1 MHLRRAI
8 LLFAIVL
15 GLAAMAAAVSR
26 PTARDTASRPP
37 PARTPAKRKGAPTAQ
52 VRYDLT
58 RGARSQIVPA
68 GRRIIVTVAVDR
80 PGQVGLEGL
89 GLSAPAEP
97 LTPARFDVLAPKPGR
112 YPLRYTPAGETSSR
126 SAGVLRVFRSRSSAR
141 SSGSGR

>member
-1 MHLRRAI
+1 M

-26 PTARDTASRPP
+26 PRARDTASPP
-37 PARTPAKRKGAPTAQ
+37 QPATNPAKRKGPPTAQ

-58 RGARSQIVPA
+58 QRARTQVVPA
-68 GRRIIVTVAVDR
+68 GRRIVVTVAVNR
-80 PGQVGLEGL
+80 PGQVELEGL

-97 LTPARFDVLAPKPGR
+97 LTPAHFDVLAPKPER
-112 YPLRYTPAGETSSR
+112 YPLRYTPAGENSSR
-126 SAGVLRVFRSRSSAR
+126 SAGVLRVLRSRSPAR